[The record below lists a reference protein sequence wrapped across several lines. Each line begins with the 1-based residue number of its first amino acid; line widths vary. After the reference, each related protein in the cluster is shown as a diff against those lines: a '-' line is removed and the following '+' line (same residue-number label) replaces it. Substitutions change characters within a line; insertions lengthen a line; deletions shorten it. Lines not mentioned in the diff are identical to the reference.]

1 MFRKSYAII
10 EIAVVEGIHDGHLT
24 IRGGFFAL
32 MEGKQP
38 MPERSN
44 GCSECFTDSS
54 MPPTMTRGKRH
65 DCLFDTSDSQSP
77 VSFQNHNLTKGPYAM
92 LRMMTLV
99 LKPLTLLLTCCI
111 GAGVAWSADEYDYD
125 LVHSSVSFKARHL
138 DISWIHGR
146 FNDVSG
152 KFIIDRDDVT
162 KSSFQLTIKAESV
175 DTANPARDE
184 HLRQPDYFDTKQFP
198 TIEFKSTAVKA
209 IEDGFEVTGDFTMH
223 GTTKKIVV
231 KLMGGKEIESRGVKR
246 VGFSTEL
253 KLKRSDFNFDK
264 SGIGAIGDEAIILI
278 DCEGMRK

>member
-1 MFRKSYAII
+1 
-10 EIAVVEGIHDGHLT
+10 
-24 IRGGFFAL
+24 
-32 MEGKQP
+32 
-38 MPERSN
+38 
-44 GCSECFTDSS
+44 
-54 MPPTMTRGKRH
+54 
-65 DCLFDTSDSQSP
+65 
-77 VSFQNHNLTKGPYAM
+77 M
-92 LRMMTLV
+92 LRILS
-99 LKPLTLLLTCCI
+99 LLLMTI
-111 GAGVAWSADEYDYD
+111 GGIAAAVDPSTVVLAADEYDYD

-152 KFIIDRDDVT
+152 KFIIDRDDAA
-162 KSSFQLTIKAESV
+162 KSSFQLTIKADSV

-209 IEDGFEVTGDFTMH
+209 IEDGYEVTGDFTMH

-264 SGIGAIGDEAIILI
+264 SAIGPIGDEAIILI